1 MSADGR
7 IESFNGGAERMFGYA
22 AGEILG
28 APLTVLMPERFQGA
42 HEEGFARHLA
52 DGTTRIIGRPVELI
66 GRRKDGTEFPSEAVI
81 AQVQIDGERFYTGI
95 MRDVSERSAYESRL
109 QYQAFHDPLT
119 DLPNRALFLDRLGH
133 ALARARRDGRRSA
146 VLFLDLD
153 RFKDINDSWGHD
165 AGDRLLVAAAARLR
179 GCLRDEDTL
188 ARQGGDEFTILLE
201 EVADAEAA
209 ALVAERLAAALDAPF
224 PIGGQDHRVTA
235 SIGVVL
241 TDGTY
246 SRPEDLLRDADIA
259 MYRAKE
265 AGKARHAVFDPAMQA
280 GLVARL
286 ELERDLRHAI
296 AAGDFA
302 LHYQP
307 IVDLRTGAILRV
319 EALVRWHH
327 PQRGL
332 VPPGEFIALAEE
344 TGLIRPLGRWVLREA
359 CRQARAWELASTPTT
374 IAVNLTA
381 HEFQQAALT
390 DEILAALAEAGL
402 APQHL
407 ALEITE
413 SVAMHDAAST
423 VITLAALRAHGVR
436 VAIDDFGTGFSSL
449 SYLQRL
455 PVDTLKVDRSFING
469 LGHDQENTAIV
480 EAIIT
485 LAHPL
490 GLQVV
495 AEGVET
501 TAQAAQLRALGC
513 ELAQGYL
520 YSRPLPAV
528 DLCGLLHAANAA
540 LPLAV

>member
-153 RFKDINDSWGHD
+153 RFKDINDSCGHD

-286 ELERDLRHAI
+286 ELERNLRHAI

-359 CRQARAWELASTPTT
+359 CRQARA
-374 IAVNLTA
+374 
-381 HEFQQAALT
+381 
-390 DEILAALAEAGL
+390 
-402 APQHL
+402 
-407 ALEITE
+407 
-413 SVAMHDAAST
+413 
-423 VITLAALRAHGVR
+423 
-436 VAIDDFGTGFSSL
+436 
-449 SYLQRL
+449 
-455 PVDTLKVDRSFING
+455 
-469 LGHDQENTAIV
+469 
-480 EAIIT
+480 
-485 LAHPL
+485 
-490 GLQVV
+490 
-495 AEGVET
+495 
-501 TAQAAQLRALGC
+501 
-513 ELAQGYL
+513 
-520 YSRPLPAV
+520 
-528 DLCGLLHAANAA
+528 
-540 LPLAV
+540 